1 MCGNS
6 RRTFDDR
13 REMDVTTAIQLQR
26 LCLMMAG
33 LAIVVLPLS
42 GAMDLSTPA
51 SVVMVAVGLLFT
63 SRIATRMVAARPF

>member
-6 RRTFDDR
+6 RRTLDDR
-13 REMDVTTAIQLQR
+13 RETDVTTAIQLQR

-33 LAIVVLPLS
+33 MAIVVLPLS

>member
-13 REMDVTTAIQLQR
+13 RETDVTTAIQLQR

>member
-13 REMDVTTAIQLQR
+13 RETDVTTAIQLQR

-33 LAIVVLPLS
+33 MAIVVLPLS

>member
-1 MCGNS
+1 M
-6 RRTFDDR
+6 
-13 REMDVTTAIQLQR
+13 TTAIQLQR